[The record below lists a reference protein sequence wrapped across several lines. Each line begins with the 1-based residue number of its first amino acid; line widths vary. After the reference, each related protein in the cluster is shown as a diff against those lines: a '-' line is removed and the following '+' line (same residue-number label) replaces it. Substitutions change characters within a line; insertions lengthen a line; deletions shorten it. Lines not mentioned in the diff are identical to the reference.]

1 MVLEGSNLRS
11 NNLSVITTTTKQSL
25 PDCVFQITHQKKT
38 WHISTLSGF
47 SCVDFST

>member
-25 PDCVFQITHQKKT
+25 PDCVFQITHQKRLGT
-38 WHISTLSGF
+38 FRLL
-47 SCVDFST
+47 VVLAV